1 MNPNVP
7 SIEQLKELALPVP
20 VSYAP
25 QTWGWWALLTLLVLS
40 LLLVSARRYWQWR
53 RDRYRREALA
63 RLAELQQ
70 RSNDLNAL
78 RELPELLKRVALS
91 MPAPH
96 APCRSCRRLRSF
108 TAEDQ
113 KIAAFGSSYTSIN
126 SPSRRSDCQIDS
138 AIRQG
143 DVEFQNRATALAFQC
158 NMYVVVA
165 DVDVLADHVDQFLLQ
180 GWQVIRRA
188 ALAALMRHDDL

>member
-1 MNPNVP
+1 MGM
-7 SIEQLKELALPVP
+7 ALN
-20 VSYAP
+20 
-25 QTWGWWALLTLLVLS
+25 
-40 LLLVSARRYWQWR
+40 RRR
-53 RDRYRREALA
+53 T
-63 RLAELQQ
+63 
-70 RSNDLNAL
+70 
-78 RELPELLKRVALS
+78 
-91 MPAPH
+91 
-96 APCRSCRRLRSF
+96 CR
-108 TAEDQ
+108 
-113 KIAAFGSSYTSIN
+113 
-126 SPSRRSDCQIDS
+126 IDS